1 MSEQDLL
8 PAMARRHRSRWF
20 IVFLFFVTAGAVL
33 YVLSTP
39 NLTRLKRENPGKTAF
54 MKYREEEWNKKGG
67 RYRIQQKWVPLP
79 KISPYLVNAVLIA
92 EDDKFWTHRGFDYEA
107 IQKALEKDLRAKRLK
122 WGGSTITQQLARN
135 LYLSPQKGLIRKAL
149 EAWITWRMEQV
160 LGKKRILELYL
171 NVVELGEGIFGA
183 EAAALHYFGKSSMD
197 LSPEEATRLAS
208 ILPNPRKYKP
218 TGNHPHVTN
227 RANQIYEIM
236 VKRGIVVPR
245 HEEVLEEK
253 HSAKGGE
260 ASAP

>member
-1 MSEQDLL
+1 
-8 PAMARRHRSRWF
+8 MARRYRLRWF
-20 IVFLFFVTAGAVL
+20 AVFLFFATAGAVL

-54 MKYREEEWNKKGG
+54 MKYREEEWKKKG
-67 RYRIQQKWVPLP
+67 RKYRIQQKWVPLS
-79 KISPYLVNAVLIA
+79 KISPYLVKAVLIA

-135 LYLSPQKGLIRKAL
+135 LYLSPEKSLIRKAL
-149 EAWITWRMEQV
+149 EAWIAWRMEQV
-160 LGKKRILELYL
+160 LGKTRILELYL
-171 NVVELGEGIFGA
+171 NVVEFGEGIFGA
-183 EAAALHYFGKSSMD
+183 EAAAQHYFGKPSIA

-218 TGNHPHVTN
+218 TGNQPYVTS

-245 HEEVLEEK
+245 HEEVLEEI
-253 HSAKGGE
+253 HPTEGEE